1 MSTGPHIALAATS
14 LNPRSR
20 AQVAEALVFNASAW
34 SAATGAELACTPK
47 MEDEVFSV
55 VLNDPAHAFDRLIDL
70 SERVWP
76 LPLCAALVS
85 VGHHSGETAMQRG
98 RAKAVETLAQAAKEH
113 VRFRVQ
119 LASRDDHECRLAE
132 TAVLLH
138 AVISEGWT
146 ATRHQAVRAY
156 RELGRQKD
164 VAEKLQVTQQAVSQ
178 MLRGA
183 RLRELRGVEDTLRS
197 WFAEPTK
204 PGLWPLKNLSLEAAV
219 SGGG

>member
-1 MSTGPHIALAATS
+1 MSSGPHIALAATS
-14 LNPRSR
+14 LSPRSR
-20 AQVAEALVFNASAW
+20 AKVAEALVFNASDW
-34 SAATGAELACTPK
+34 SSATGSELACHPK
-47 MEDEVFSV
+47 MEGEVFSV
-55 VLNDPAHAFDRLIDL
+55 VLNDPSRAFDRLVDL
-70 SERVWP
+70 GERLWP
-76 LPLCAALVS
+76 LPLRASLVS
-85 VGHHSGETAMQRG
+85 VGRHAGDMAMQRG
-98 RAKAVETLAQAAKEH
+98 RAKAVEALRQAEKEH

-119 LASRDDHECRLAE
+119 LSGREDHECRLAE
-132 TAVLLH
+132 SSLLLH

-183 RLRELRGVEDTLRS
+183 RLRELRGVEDTLRT

-204 PGLWPLKNLSLEAAV
+204 PGLWPLKNLSMDAPAIAGV
-219 SGGG
+219 